1 MSHPTPEH
9 YPSAE
14 EVEHPFSLN
23 RLLGILRG
31 YFPAIVLSIL
41 AVVVG
46 YTIFAAL
53 ALVTAPA
60 SRTVSLPFR
69 LNFEGASEGRYPN
82 GRRFSS
88 SDILATTV
96 LFKVF
101 SDNKLAGF
109 SDFSTFTKSIFILED
124 NPAYERLARD
134 YAAALSD
141 PRLSAVD
148 RDRLQREFD
157 AKRASLS
164 KNEYSINFLQSRDTA
179 KLPRSLIEKSLR
191 EILAEWSRYVAVD
204 QHLLQYEV
212 SIISPDFV
220 VKDMNDSGDY
230 IADVQ
235 MLRSKI
241 RRVMENIEDLEKLPG
256 APLARTPDRMSLR
269 DIRLRL
275 VEIVRFQLDP
285 LVSMIN
291 SSGLVRDRQSTIRFL
306 ENQLA
311 YDQRNLQETQMRVDA
326 VRQALAVYSGERM
339 ENPPAGRQRT
349 AGGPAGTQGQGQQQ
363 NGETV
368 VPQISDS
375 FLDKLV
381 TIANQASDVHY
392 RQQVADQYQQAALL
406 LPAAQQAVAYDTDI
420 LAQVRSGGS
429 STAAARPDDV
439 RTRVNGTQRE
449 VRDLVAKMNDLYMIV
464 SRNLNPA
471 TELYTATSVP
481 VMKVERTLSAIRL
494 LAYGVV
500 LILVAIPII
509 LMGCLVH
516 YRIQREQSEER
527 AAEA

>member
-1 MSHPTPEH
+1 MSHPTPDH
-9 YPSAE
+9 HPSAE

-23 RLLGILRG
+23 RLLVILRG

-53 ALVTAPA
+53 ALVTSPA
-60 SRTVSLPFR
+60 SRTVTLPFR

-96 LFKVF
+96 LFKVY
-101 SDNKLAGF
+101 SDNKLVTF
-109 SDFSTFTKSIFILED
+109 TDFSTFTKSIFVLED

-157 AKRASLS
+157 AKRSSLS
-164 KNEYSINFLQSRDTA
+164 KDEYSINYLQSRNTA
-179 KLPRSLIEKSLR
+179 KLPQTLIEKVLR
-191 EILAEWSRYVAVD
+191 EVLAEWSRYVAVD

-220 VKDMNDSGDY
+220 VRDMNDSGDY

-256 APLARTPDRMSLR
+256 APLARTADRMSLR

-291 SSGLVRDRQSTIRFL
+291 SSGLVHDRQATIRFL

-311 YDQRNLQETQMRVDA
+311 YDQRNLQETQMQVDA
-326 VRQALAVYSGERM
+326 IRQALAVYTGERM
-339 ENPPAGRQRT
+339 EHPAPARQVN
-349 AGGPAGTQGQGQQQ
+349 ASGTSNGQGQQ
-363 NGETV
+363 NGETL

-375 FLDKLV
+375 FLDRLV
-381 TIANQASDVHY
+381 TMANQAADVHY
-392 RQQVADQYQQAALL
+392 RQQVAEQYQHAALM

-420 LAQVRSGGS
+420 LAQVRNGGG
-429 STAAARPDDV
+429 TNATVGPEDV
-439 RTRVNGTQRE
+439 RARVSGTQHE
-449 VRDLVAKMNDLYMIV
+449 VRDLVAKMNDLYVIV

-481 VMKVERTLSAIRL
+481 VMKVERTLSALRL

-500 LILVAIPII
+500 LFLVAIPII
-509 LMGCLVH
+509 IMACLVH
-516 YRIQREQSEER
+516 YRIQRERSEER